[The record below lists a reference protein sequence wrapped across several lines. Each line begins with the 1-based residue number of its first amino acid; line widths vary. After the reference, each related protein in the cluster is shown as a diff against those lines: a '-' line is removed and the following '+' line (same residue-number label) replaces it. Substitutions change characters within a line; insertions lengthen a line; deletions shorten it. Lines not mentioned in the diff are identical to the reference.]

1 MMPLPFNFTFEYS
14 FECSNN
20 ISSVAHKSN
29 AFTISILSQFRFFP
43 SHFLFACDWEEARR
57 FHSQCSNRRAVLI
70 SIHGFRSI
78 SFAPVLFSHKLF
90 VSIVSTHPLTF
101 NFGYCL
107 NESRLVE
114 CHSQNCK
121 CVCVCVNSIKV
132 DSFSDSNFECV
143 FFADN
148 LGKQIY
154 NEYGWK
160 GDFLCIRWTH
170 FNSFGCIGT
179 KLLDSTHPTRNR
191 FFGGWQASIYHSSR
205 Q

>member
-1 MMPLPFNFTFEYS
+1 MHSQFPFCPS
-14 FECSNN
+14 FVFFHHTSCLLAIEKKRVDFIHNVQTGERCSSAYTAFALFHLRPCYLAINCLCRLCQH
-20 ISSVAHKSN
+20 IHSHSTLAIVWMSRGLSN
-29 AFTISILSQFRFFP
+29 A
-43 SHFLFACDWEEARR
+43 
-57 FHSQCSNRRAVLI
+57 
-70 SIHGFRSI
+70 IH
-78 SFAPVLFSHKLF
+78 K
-90 VSIVSTHPLTF
+90 IV
-101 NFGYCL
+101 N
-107 NESRLVE
+107 
-114 CHSQNCK
+114 
-121 CVCVCVNSIKV
+121 VCVCVNSIKV

-191 FFGGWQASIYHSSR
+191 FFGGWQASIYHSLR